1 MTMAAPKCRPSLRQE
16 LERGVITKGHVEP
29 FTSFA
34 HLTNAG
40 HETRLSKGGAQ
51 LDKVGPRTDPLCQI

>member
-1 MTMAAPKCRPSLRQE
+1 MAAPKCRPSLWQE

-34 HLTNAG
+34 HLANPG
-40 HETRLSKGGAQ
+40 HETAFHRGRPA
-51 LDKVGPRTDPLCQI
+51 R